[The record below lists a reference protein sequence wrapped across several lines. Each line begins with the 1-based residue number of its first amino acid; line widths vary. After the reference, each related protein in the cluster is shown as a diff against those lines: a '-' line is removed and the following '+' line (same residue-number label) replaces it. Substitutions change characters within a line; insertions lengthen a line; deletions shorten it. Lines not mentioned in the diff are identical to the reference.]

1 MSDVLTLK
9 QAAEFL
15 QMDDETLRRK
25 VVAGE
30 IPGKKLGNWRFVK
43 EDLVTYIRSG
53 YSSPALQGEENPCS
67 AKSKA
72 QVSSTLA
79 SQTQAEKDY
88 ANLLAPKTKNS
99 PRSTRIRSRRS
110 FGEHTDLGKLE
121 GRGRKL

>member
-53 YSSPALQGEENPCS
+53 YSSPALRGEENPCS

-72 QVSSTLA
+72 QVSSTLD
-79 SQTQAEKDY
+79 SQIQAEKDY
-88 ANLLAPKTKNS
+88 ANLLAPKIRNTPKNS
-99 PRSTRIRSRRS
+99 RTRLRRNY
-110 FGEHTDLGKLE
+110 GGLTDLGKLE
-121 GRGRKL
+121 GPGRKQ